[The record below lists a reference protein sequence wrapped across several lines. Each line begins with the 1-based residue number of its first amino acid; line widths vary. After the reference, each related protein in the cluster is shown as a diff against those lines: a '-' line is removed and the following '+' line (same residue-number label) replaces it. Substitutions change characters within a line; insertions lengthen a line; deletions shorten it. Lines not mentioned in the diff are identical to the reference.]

1 MKPCSND
8 ALRQDRA
15 SKGPQRWYRL
25 TGLPGWKRAQLG
37 MPAFGDPHCVLHP
50 RPNLLRRL
58 MDAVRRLLARR
69 KIEPVDPSE
78 CPETST
84 ANGESL
90 NNK

>member
-1 MKPCSND
+1 MKPRSDNAPD
-8 ALRQDRA
+8 EGRA
-15 SKGPQRWYRL
+15 PEGPQRWYRL

-58 MDAVRRLLARR
+58 MDAVRRRLTRR
-69 KIEPVDPSE
+69 KIEPVEPSE